1 MEQSKNFNKLKD
13 NLNKYQRE
21 FMKLKNTITEVKNLL
36 KESTETRS
44 SKKKKIILPSMS
56 IVFKSF
62 IIHRTVDLTKKW
74 TDNTKKSETSSSPP
88 PDTYLY

>member
-1 MEQSKNFNKLKD
+1 
-13 NLNKYQRE
+13 
-21 FMKLKNTITEVKNLL
+21 MKLRNSLEEAHIIVE
-36 KESTETRS
+36 EEE
-44 SKKKKIILPSMS
+44 KKIILPSMS

-74 TDNTKKSETSSSPP
+74 TDNTTKSETSSSPP